1 MDRHLENYK
10 KRKNKFM
17 IDNTKELANRSFNKV
32 DFARSRAK
40 LQTQQPVANN
50 INIPL
55 TPYTCSGTAWKC
67 EVAGSGKTP
76 IKDVSMFPQGYDK
89 LGTPIGDAA
98 LRRKSFE
105 LPVVHNWK
113 NSTIETKFTKHSLKS
128 SYGFENFQ

>member
-1 MDRHLENYK
+1 
-10 KRKNKFM
+10 
-17 IDNTKELANRSFNKV
+17 
-32 DFARSRAK
+32 
-40 LQTQQPVANN
+40 
-50 INIPL
+50 
-55 TPYTCSGTAWKC
+55 
-67 EVAGSGKTP
+67 
-76 IKDVSMFPQGYDK
+76 MFPQGYDK